1 MNRIRL
7 LAGALAA
14 TSLAGCIVLPPP
26 PMPYRPLP
34 PGFRG
39 DAPPMPFS
47 GARRPPAPGWE
58 DCDGQRSGPGND
70 CTRGAPGDPGA
81 PVPGAR

>member
-7 LAGALAA
+7 LAGALV
-14 TSLAGCIVLPPP
+14 TVSLAGCIVLPPP

-39 DAPPMPFS
+39 DVPPTPF
-47 GARRPPAPGWE
+47 GGTRRLPAPGWE
-58 DCDGQRSGPGND
+58 DCDGQRGGLGNG
-70 CTRGAPGDPGA
+70 CARGAPGDPDA

>member
-14 TSLAGCIVLPPP
+14 ASLAGCIVLPPP
-26 PMPYRPLP
+26 PMPF
-34 PGFRG
+34 G
-39 DAPPMPFS
+39 
-47 GARRPPAPGWE
+47 GARMSPAPGWE
-58 DCDGQRSGPGND
+58 DCDGQRSGPGNG
-70 CTRGAPGDPGA
+70 CMRGAPGGPDA